1 MANLEEL
8 KRIAWEHA
16 FPVKDIDDTVFRKDA
31 CGAWMRWDKYGNQ
44 ASEMGWEIDHIFP
57 VSLGGTDVK
66 DNIRALQH
74 QNNASKGN
82 DYPTYEACMTSDGQH
97 NIEHRRYLTVN
108 ESVRKTLKTY
118 YPNA

>member
-1 MANLEEL
+1 MAWSEEQIQYVWNRASIVNGFD
-8 KRIAWEHA
+8 KSR
-16 FPVKDIDDTVFRKDA
+16 FRKDA
-31 CGAWMRWDKYGNQ
+31 CGAWIRWDKYGNQ
-44 ASEMGWEIDHIFP
+44 ANEMGWEIDHIYP
-57 VSLGGTDVK
+57 VSLGGTDVE

-82 DYPTYEACMTSDGQH
+82 DYPTYEACVTSDGQH
-97 NIEHRRYLTVN
+97 NVEHRRFLTVN